1 MSAGLGLNAQSLSAL
16 DDATADDDARSRDRA
31 NSLDEATIQARSAQ
45 REKERQEARLVNRFM
60 SRTISGGDSSD
71 TASSAGGSDSI
82 TSSRYSGMTDS
93 EILDDMGMEET
104 DDFSSELGEDKHLR
118 RALDQLTDRLR
129 SGAEEVEICLME
141 EIHSV
146 DTARDVVNKH
156 LLRRVLDHYDDFMRG
171 MDHVSDVDLD
181 LTRACIHARNA
192 RRSLAQTKQSM
203 VYQLLNV
210 AKKKRERARLLGVRR
225 TMEFVQEMSNIP
237 QKIHD
242 LIRSE
247 NFVDAVTTLRD
258 AEVALGSSMSS
269 KLLCLRTL
277 KPQLREMWPYL
288 RKRIDLCLRDLIA
301 SDIAACAEGR
311 SRGGASLSLDTHRYR
326 HVMESY
332 MHLDLTMASD
342 PDGSDGGDVSG
353 EGGGGRRR
361 DSVDSV
367 VGYDSGEHAYLSQ
380 YAGVGP
386 LENEGGVEGTPGRLQ
401 RIYLSLVEDQIR
413 KLVVDRIAAKEKR
426 KEEEDEDEEEKK
438 EKEKEKK
445 KKDTT
450 NNPFGDDDADSRPAT
465 PSRRIRSSSSMIEQA
480 QSTFREQC
488 HRLTPDDVVALTFDM
503 YASMFDLMYHHKK
516 VLEWHVGQQA
526 VVEGQQQAG
535 KQRVSLEE
543 LMSDETMIHGLASTS
558 PILWRCCHD
567 RLSHFL
573 NFVHMSFPSFRLDHA
588 TQLYNAT
595 VLFVSQEEQFYD
607 PDPEHG
613 GAGATAADLLSS
625 SITVGLGAQW
635 ADEEDRDGS
644 GSGDGSS
651 HPPAFPSRRRASER
665 IRRSTLVR
673 SVQQRIMTYLGSFQ
687 RDAYEVL
694 SDFIQR
700 ETWDRLE
707 LSLEDMG
714 GIDGLVGRR
723 QHVGA
728 LRQSSRMVRRL
739 SLQEKKKKKKKKK
752 KKEEED
758 DDVLLNPFDV
768 FSSSATGVEVVGED
782 EEEDEEDEEEDEE
795 DEDEK
800 EGKKETPL
808 GNETKK
814 DDDFEFTPLTS
825 VERVIT
831 TSALNGFTKYIGD
844 YLNIMEHLPAMS
856 SIAAR
861 GLFQLFDF
869 YVNSVVV
876 MFTKKEDL
884 EHLLSD
890 RDPEDLT
897 TDPWSFSVLAQLV
910 RRVRL
915 AGGSATAG
923 GATQRGGGGEGGGG
937 GGGGTAG
944 GGGGDDVS
952 SAALRSTQGMMK
964 MTSATESVRFL
975 LEMCQ
980 ALRSNI
986 QQKLGG
992 AASTTT
998 RAMFDDAETITQ
1010 QLRDF
1015 MYVSWTRRAIPS
1027 SIVLDSMKTKK
1038 WDPKDLPETFSP
1050 YVTIVV
1056 DHLVLT
1062 SNDMRSKAPPHIHTL
1077 LWKHMVE
1084 RTMRCL
1090 LDAYGTIKKCTNNG
1104 RAQMSLD
1111 LATLQRSIDQQVS
1124 GTSNC
1129 PGAVIANMFIKAY
1142 YYDSAMDFVSW
1153 METPE
1158 QDLWGLSL
1166 RHLLSLVSCDKS
1178 PLSKLKT
1185 KQKKELKAKVMTIWT
1200 HYVQKK
1206 MDILTSGPPPPPPP
1220 RPNGV

>member
-16 DDATADDDARSRDRA
+16 DDATAADDARLRDRA

-71 TASSAGGSDSI
+71 SASSAGGSDSI

-129 SGAEEVEICLME
+129 SGAEDVEICLME

-192 RRSLAQTKQSM
+192 RRSLAQTKQNM

-210 AKKKRERARLLGVRR
+210 AKKKRERARLLGVRT
-225 TMEFVQEMSNIP
+225 TMEFVQEMSKIP

-258 AEVALGSSMSS
+258 AEVALRSSMSS

-301 SDIAACAEGR
+301 SDIAACSEGR
-311 SRGGASLSLDTHRYR
+311 SRGGASLSLDTHRYQ

-342 PDGSDGGDVSG
+342 PDGS

-386 LENEGGVEGTPGRLQ
+386 LESEGGVEGTPGRLQ

-426 KEEEDEDEEEKK
+426 KEEEDEEEKR
-438 EKEKEKK
+438 EKEQE

-450 NNPFGDDDADSRPAT
+450 SNPFGDDDADSRPAT
-465 PSRRIRSSSSMIEQA
+465 PSRRIHSSSSMVEQA
-480 QSTFREQC
+480 QNTFREQC

-503 YASMFDLMYHHKK
+503 YASLFDLMYHHKK

-526 VVEGQQQAG
+526 VVTRKQQAG
-535 KQRVSLEE
+535 KQKEEQKVEQLSLKEEVSLEE
-543 LMSDETMIHGLASTS
+543 LMSDETMIHGLTSTA

-595 VLFVSQEEQFYD
+595 ILFVSQEEQFYD
-607 PDPEHG
+607 PEHG
-613 GAGATAADLLSS
+613 EAGAAAADLLSS

-644 GSGDGSS
+644 SSGDGSS
-651 HPPAFPSRRRASER
+651 HPPAFPSQRRASER

-728 LRQSSRMVRRL
+728 LRQSSRMVRSL

-752 KKEEED
+752 KEK

-768 FSSSATGVEVVGED
+768 FSSSATGVEVVGE
-782 EEEDEEDEEEDEE
+782 EEDEEED
-795 DEDEK
+795 DGDGEK
-800 EGKKETPL
+800 EGKKDMPL

-876 MFTKKEDL
+876 MFTKKDDL
-884 EHLLSD
+884 EYLLSD

-923 GATQRGGGGEGGGG
+923 VATQRGGGGSKSQGGGAAGGGG
-937 GGGGTAG
+937 GG

-952 SAALRSTQGMMK
+952 SAGLRSSQGMK

-1142 YYDSAMDFVSW
+1142 YYDSATDFVSW

-1166 RHLLSLVSCDKS
+1166 RHFLSLVSCDKS

-1200 HYVQKK
+1200 NYVQKK
-1206 MDILTSGPPPPPPP
+1206 LDILTSGPPPPPPP